1 MRVVPPYANIRV
13 MRERMRSLRSRLED
27 QTYMIS
33 SVRKWGVDLYLGHF
47 STYGFCEVGGL
58 GTVMISN
65 DLLRQRQESC

>member
-1 MRVVPPYANIRV
+1 
-13 MRERMRSLRSRLED
+13 
-27 QTYMIS
+27 MIS